1 MSEYDDDFQDKETII
16 NEDINLHVVN
26 FRENNDIV
34 KSNTIHQPAN
44 NINDESFSFIQNNDE
59 IVNDLQS
66 KENQSSNVNSKSNLI
81 RLNHTLNKDIEI
93 QIDKDNAPTA
103 NQLRI
108 QPQLENEP
116 ELQVQVQNQEQVQYQ
131 PIPIEVSPFG
141 IIPTLP
147 SYIKQIDNEFVK
159 IIELRRNNL
168 DPNETYTPYP
178 LSVAI
183 ITLIINIFLPGIGT
197 LIASIFLSNASFRIQ
212 YFLKGICELMT
223 CLFLIGW
230 IFALYDGATFIIASV
245 RGRSVE
251 EYILDSY

>member
-26 FRENNDIV
+26 FRENNEIV
-34 KSNTIHQPAN
+34 KSNTIHQSAN
-44 NINDESFSFIQNNDE
+44 NISEESFSFIQNNDK

-66 KENQSSNVNSKSNLI
+66 KANQSSNVNSKTNLI
-81 RLNHTLNKDIEI
+81 RLNHALNKDIE
-93 QIDKDNAPTA
+93 
-103 NQLRI
+103 
-108 QPQLENEP
+108 NES

-131 PIPIEVSPFG
+131 PIPKEVPPFG
-141 IIPTLP
+141 KIPTLP

-197 LIASIFLSNASFRIQ
+197 LIASIFLSSASFRIQ